1 LSSKYNGS
9 GCRDLTAHE
18 AVEHVSQEEA
28 VTDDKVHLTIS
39 IIKAILKLAGLKQV
53 NRLILKDKKSGRT
66 YN

>member
-28 VTDDKVHLTIS
+28 VTDDRVKITID
-39 IIKAILKLAGLKQV
+39 IIKAVLKLAGLKQI
-53 NRLILKDKKSGRT
+53 NRLIVQDKKTGRI
-66 YN
+66 YK